1 MRKAVSDIAA
11 GVFTSAVGLLFHTQ
25 MSELEGDTAL
35 LPKLL
40 IYGLLLGGVY
50 LIGKGIVLK
59 MRNIKEAAKEDD
71 EPVSF
76 SRIGIICA
84 GSIGYVL
91 AAPVIGFYVSSAVF
105 LFVMATLLL
114 KHNGS
119 IIKAAILNI
128 CFAAFMC
135 AVVWG
140 GFNVLLSV
148 PTPQGLFF

>member
-1 MRKAVSDIAA
+1 MHKGVSDIAA
-11 GVFTSAVGLLFHTQ
+11 GVFTGAVSLLFMTQ
-25 MSELEGDTAL
+25 MSELEGEVVL
-35 LPKLL
+35 LPQLL
-40 IYGLLLGGVY
+40 IYGMLLGSVY
-50 LIGKGIVLK
+50 VICKGIVLRVRSSK
-59 MRNIKEAAKEDD
+59 IAEKEDD

-91 AAPVIGFYVSSAVF
+91 AAPIIGFYVSSAVF

-148 PTPQGLFF
+148 PTPQGCFF

>member
-1 MRKAVSDIAA
+1 MRRYASDIAA
-11 GVFTSAVGLLFHTQ
+11 GVFVAAVGLLFLTQ
-25 MSELEGDTAL
+25 TGELEGDTAL
-35 LPKLL
+35 LPLLL
-40 IYGLLLGGVY
+40 IYGLLLGGAY
-50 LIGKGIVLK
+50 LICKGIVL
-59 MRNIKEAAKEDD
+59 RLQRAKEAAKEDE

-84 GSIGYVL
+84 GSLGYAL

-114 KHNGS
+114 KHSGGWL
-119 IIKAAILNI
+119 KATVLNL

-148 PTPQGLFF
+148 PTPEGLFF